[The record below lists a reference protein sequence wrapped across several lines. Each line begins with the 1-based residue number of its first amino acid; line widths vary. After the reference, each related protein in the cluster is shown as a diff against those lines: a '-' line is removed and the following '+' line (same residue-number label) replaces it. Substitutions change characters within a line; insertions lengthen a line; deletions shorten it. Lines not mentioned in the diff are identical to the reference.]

1 MKKKINLFIVLTFL
15 FFIYPIKSMAAN
27 QTQIV
32 GLDKNVKAYLIAN
45 EENGD
50 IYYEKNSEE
59 SYPMASLSKL
69 MTYLLVKESIDDGK
83 LSMDQEITVGKE
95 AAKFHNWEYSYL
107 GLDEGDVFTVKELLE
122 GLMVVSGNDCAY
134 QLAVTVSNSEIEFA
148 RKMNI
153 KAAELG
159 LSSQVYYNASG
170 VETEDGQQNSSS
182 AKDLFTLSKY
192 IIDKYPEV
200 LEYAKIRSIVDQR
213 REIDVNS
220 TIPLV
225 GEIPGVDGLKT
236 GSTKEAGYC
245 LVTTTNMQEIDDK
258 DKFRTIGVVL
268 GADQKDTRNKVMSD
282 LIYYVSRYYDSVSV
296 LDKNVAYESLKVN
309 TAKQGYVDL
318 YPDQDVNLI
327 VKKGENP
334 SIKASFNESI
344 KAPVKAGEI
353 LGLAKVNYQD
363 KEFEVSLISKSNLEE
378 ATLYSKML
386 RAGEDATNFLL
397 QALIAR

>member
-1 MKKKINLFIVLTFL
+1 MKKKLNLFIILTFL

-134 QLAVTVSNSEIEFA
+134 QLAVTVSKSEIEFA

-236 GSTKEAGYC
+236 GSTKE
-245 LVTTTNMQEIDDK
+245 TSN
-258 DKFRTIGVVL
+258 
-268 GADQKDTRNKVMSD
+268 
-282 LIYYVSRYYDSVSV
+282 
-296 LDKNVAYESLKVN
+296 SL
-309 TAKQGYVDL
+309 
-318 YPDQDVNLI
+318 
-327 VKKGENP
+327 
-334 SIKASFNESI
+334 SW
-344 KAPVKAGEI
+344 
-353 LGLAKVNYQD
+353 
-363 KEFEVSLISKSNLEE
+363 
-378 ATLYSKML
+378 
-386 RAGEDATNFLL
+386 
-397 QALIAR
+397 

>member
-1 MKKKINLFIVLTFL
+1 MKKKLNLFIILTFL

-134 QLAVTVSNSEIEFA
+134 QLAVTVSKSEIEFA

-159 LSSQVYYNASG
+159 LASQVYYNASG

-296 LDKNVAYESLKVN
+296 LDKNVSYESLKVN

-363 KEFEVSLISKSNLEE
+363 KEFDVSLISKTNLEE